1 MELKPIAV
9 AALLRYGADVYAE
22 DGGGETPLHYAA
34 SLVGFGRAPAVVD
47 ALLRSGADETI
58 TDDLARC
65 AMDMIGCR
73 VGEDGNTSDDDVS
86 DVEANGIGGNDIDE
100 INRVRQLL
108 ANATADRAW
117 RRRATW
123 CCAVFTPAECS

>member
-1 MELKPIAV
+1 M
-9 AALLRYGADVYAE
+9 
-22 DGGGETPLHYAA
+22 
-34 SLVGFGRAPAVVD
+34 VD

-117 RRRATW
+117 RRRGYLVLCRVHPSRVQLGRRHNSVGTPSGGIAPRSPTGARRWQGCHWAT
-123 CCAVFTPAECS
+123 AAGPYGIT